1 MAIYLHEIS
10 HPYWR
15 TESIIR
21 GVAFCFP
28 NENATVGTKMRL
40 HLYCAMIMRDIWH
53 GLRDHI
59 HVVTVALCSRPSS
72 TSAFSRCRF

>member
-1 MAIYLHEIS
+1 MDLKEGTVEMAIYLHEIS

-40 HLYCAMIMRDIWH
+40 HLYCAMIMRDM
-53 GLRDHI
+53 
-59 HVVTVALCSRPSS
+59 A
-72 TSAFSRCRF
+72 RFA